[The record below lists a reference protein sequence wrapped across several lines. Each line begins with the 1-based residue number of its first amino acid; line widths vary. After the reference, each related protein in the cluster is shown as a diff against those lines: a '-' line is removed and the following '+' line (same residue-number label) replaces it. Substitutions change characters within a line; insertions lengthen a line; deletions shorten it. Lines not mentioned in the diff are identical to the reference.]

1 MIADF
6 ESKKILFIEIPKNG
20 TTSVREWFF
29 KNSNTSRELNDKLT
43 RHYSFSN
50 AINCINIDFD
60 FIFSIT
66 RNPFDRLVSEYSY
79 WQMLAHNPS
88 EAQRGKHHTL
98 LCAQLIKE
106 YDTFLKFVKLKLDK
120 NSEDFPNP
128 YLVQTSQTE
137 MLVGFD
143 KKTISPRIRIL
154 NQETLQKDFDNLI
167 SDIVGGATIDNY
179 KTELPNFNSSQ
190 RRKDYKTYYD
200 ERAIEIVKD
209 FYENDI
215 RNLNYE
221 I

>member
-20 TTSVREWFF
+20 TTSVREWFYA
-29 KNSNTSRELNDKLT
+29 NSDTSHELNDKLT

-50 AINCINIDFD
+50 VINCININFD

-79 WQMLAHNPS
+79 WKMLAHNPS

-98 LCAQLIKE
+98 LCTELIKE
-106 YDTFLKFVKLKLDK
+106 YDTFQKFVKFKLNKD
-120 NSEDFPNP
+120 SQDFPNP
-128 YLVQTSQTE
+128 YLMQTSQTE
-137 MLVGFD
+137 MLVGYD

-154 NQETLQKDFDNLI
+154 NQETLQKDFNKLI
-167 SDIVGGATIDNY
+167 RDIVGGEIINNY

-190 RRKDYKTYYD
+190 RVRDYKTYYD
-200 ERAIEIVKD
+200 ERAIEIVED

-215 RNLNYE
+215 KIFNYK